1 MSVIP
6 IDFKDFSGVR
16 ISSKGEYALHALL
29 DITVNDGQG
38 LIQTPDIARRTGIP
52 VKYLEQVLLALKAAG
67 LIDSKRG
74 VGGGYMLARP
84 PQEITLSEVLDYV
97 EGSLEADCA
106 EGRVVVNWANQQAIV
121 VKNAVCEARRAM
133 LRVLV
138 STSFADLAGRVR
150 DSVDAA
156 GDRPM
161 YHI

>member
-29 DITVNDGQG
+29 DITVNDGQA
-38 LIQTPDIARRTGIP
+38 LVQAPDIARRTGIP
-52 VKYLEQVLLALKAAG
+52 VKYLEQVLLALKAGG

-74 VGGGYMLARP
+74 VGGGYALAKP
-84 PQEITLSEVLDYV
+84 PQEITLSEVLDHV
-97 EGSLEADCA
+97 EGSLEADCT
-106 EGRVVVNWANQQAIV
+106 ENRIIVNWANQQAIV

-133 LRVLV
+133 LRVLQ
-138 STSFADLAGRVR
+138 STSLADLAARAR
-150 DSVDAA
+150 DSEEAA
-156 GDRPM
+156 YGQPM